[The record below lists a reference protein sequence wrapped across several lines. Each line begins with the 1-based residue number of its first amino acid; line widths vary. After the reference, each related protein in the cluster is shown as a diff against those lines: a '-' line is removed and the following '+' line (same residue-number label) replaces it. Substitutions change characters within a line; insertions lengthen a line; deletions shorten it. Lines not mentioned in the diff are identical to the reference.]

1 MKIIFLAIASFLSVI
16 GTSFGQ
22 TAPETVTNKTI
33 IALQKAGIG
42 SSTMQSM
49 IATSPCQFDTD
60 SKSIIELK
68 QNGVPDDVI
77 TAIVSK
83 TSHAPQSDATT
94 SAVPANG
101 IVGQLKSQGT
111 GIYILK
117 ETQQLDE
124 LEPTVYSASKRG
136 SGILTSMTDGLA
148 KTKNKMAVSG
158 AKANLQLTNRR
169 PVFYFYFQEG
179 GSTLNDQSPKWFA
192 NASSPNE
199 FVLVKFDQS
208 RNGKAREVVTGTYN
222 IIQGNVAGVDDD
234 NKRTFQFKKVE
245 RGIYQVYFDQD
256 LPAGEYCFMY
266 AGSMSVDGVSNPKV
280 YDFGI
285 Q

>member
-1 MKIIFLAIASFLSVI
+1 MKILFLIIASFLFAI
-16 GTSFGQ
+16 GTSSAQ
-22 TAPETVTNKTI
+22 NTPETVTNKTI

-77 TAIVSK
+77 TAMVGK
-83 TSHAPQSDATT
+83 TSHAIQTAVPT
-94 SAVPANG
+94 SAEPATG

-117 ETQQLDE
+117 ETQQLED
-124 LEPTVYSASKRG
+124 LEPTVYSSSKRG

-148 KTKNKMAVSG
+148 KTKNKMAVTGS
-158 AKANLQLTNRR
+158 KANLQLTNRR
-169 PVFYFYFQEG
+169 PVFYFYFYNAG
-179 GSTLNDQSPKWFA
+179 GTLNDQSPKWFA
-192 NASSPNE
+192 NATSPNE

-256 LPAGEYCFMY
+256 LSVGEYCFMY